1 VEPINLN
8 DLFLTCKTIVNTE
21 IKGHCDVIT
30 ESVNKLLSMTE
41 KKGQKKALKKLKK
54 KVKKVIKFSKRLK

>member
-1 VEPINLN
+1 MEPVNLN

-41 KKGQKKALKKLKK
+41 KKGQRKALKKLKK
-54 KVKKVIKFSKRLK
+54 KVKKVSKFSKRLK

>member
-1 VEPINLN
+1 MEPVNLN

-41 KKGQKKALKKLKK
+41 KKGQRKALKKLKK
-54 KVKKVIKFSKRLK
+54 KVKKVIKFAKRLK

>member
-1 VEPINLN
+1 MEPVNLN

-41 KKGQKKALKKLKK
+41 KKGQRKALKKLKK

>member
-1 VEPINLN
+1 MEPINLN

-41 KKGQKKALKKLKK
+41 KKGQRKALKKLKK

>member
-1 VEPINLN
+1 MEPVNLN
-8 DLFLTCKTIVNTE
+8 ELFLTCKTIVNTE

-41 KKGQKKALKKLKK
+41 KKGQRKALKKLKK

>member
-1 VEPINLN
+1 MEPVNLN
-8 DLFLTCKTIVNTE
+8 ELFLTCKTIVNTE

-41 KKGQKKALKKLKK
+41 KKGQRKALKKLKK
-54 KVKKVIKFSKRLK
+54 KVKKVSKFSKRLK